1 MRAGTVGEAL
11 VAEYLVG
18 IGWAILGRNVRVGR
32 SELDL
37 VAVDPGPPA
46 LLVVVEVRANRAS
59 TFGTPEE
66 TVAGRKLRLVYAG
79 ALRLRALGVLPG
91 GLPLPRSPLR
101 VDLVAVEIA
110 PALGMAAGGTVLRH
124 LRSVIG

>member
-1 MRAGTVGEAL
+1 MRAGSVGERL
-11 VAEYLVG
+11 VAEYLDG
-18 IGWAILGRNVRVGR
+18 LGWTVLARNVRLGR

-59 TFGTPEE
+59 TFGAPEE
-66 TVAGRKLRLVYAG
+66 TVAGRKLRLVYAA
-79 ALRLRALGVLPG
+79 ALRLRALGVLPD
-91 GLPLPRSPLR
+91 GLPLSRLPLR

-110 PALGMAAGGTVLRH
+110 PALGPSAGGPVLRH
-124 LRSVIG
+124 LRGVIG